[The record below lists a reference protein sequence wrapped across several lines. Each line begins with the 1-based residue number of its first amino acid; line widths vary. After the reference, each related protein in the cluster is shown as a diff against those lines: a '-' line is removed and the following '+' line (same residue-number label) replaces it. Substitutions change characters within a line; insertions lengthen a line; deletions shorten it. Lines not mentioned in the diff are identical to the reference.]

1 MNTAAFAK
9 KIFGSSNIKG
19 IEAINKSYSR
29 KYKIIVF
36 VPQESVD
43 ELTFTMAFAGA
54 GVIGNYTV
62 CSFRT
67 RGAGTFI
74 GGKSTNPFTGT
85 KGKFVIAEEI
95 KLEMTCDE
103 EALDAAID
111 AMYMVHPYEEPA
123 YEIYPL
129 MVRAKKANNDII
141 AVSFKKHLELKTVLS
156 KINKSLDIANLKD
169 VPKSAKIRSAIIDF
183 SGGGNIDM
191 QINSKKR
198 VLYLTKNSN
207 SAYNIRLV

>member
-1 MNTAAFAK
+1 MNTEAFAK

-19 IEAINKSYSR
+19 IEAINKCYSR

-36 VPQESVD
+36 VPQENVD
-43 ELTFTMAFAGA
+43 ELTFAMASAGA
-54 GVIGNYTV
+54 GVIGGYSL

-74 GGKSTNPFTGT
+74 GGKSSNPFSGT
-85 KGKFVIAEEI
+85 KGKLEMVEEI
-95 KLEMTCDE
+95 KLEMICDE
-103 EALDAAID
+103 GSLDAAID
-111 AMYMVHPYEEPA
+111 EMYMVHPYEEPA
-123 YEIYPL
+123 YEIHPL

-141 AVSFKKHLELKTVLS
+141 AVSFKKHLELKTILS

-169 VPKSAKIRSAIIDF
+169 VPKSAKIWSAIIDF
-183 SGGGNIDM
+183 SGGENIDT
-191 QINSKKR
+191 QIKSKKR